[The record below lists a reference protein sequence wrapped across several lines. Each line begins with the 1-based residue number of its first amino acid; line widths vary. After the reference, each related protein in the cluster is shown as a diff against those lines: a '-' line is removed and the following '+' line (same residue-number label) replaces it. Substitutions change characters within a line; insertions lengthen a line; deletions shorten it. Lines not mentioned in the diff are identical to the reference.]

1 MSQGGGAEGD
11 GTLYTRLVGLRGIR
25 TVASSRIFQ
34 TFAGTGYPR
43 SIANKL
49 ETLILPAALW
59 NLEIPTQSKHF
70 GQFKDNASRKDSIME
85 TASFSTGSSG
95 SLWASTCTPVT
106 VPNETRMLALTILD
120 ECGKIY
126 HSQRVRHLIH
136 STFQFMETNDKW
148 WPPLY
153 GVEMYKALVRAIKPE
168 HRKVFISEVLAYMEA
183 TQPDWSSP
191 DFVFSSS
198 ATCSSVLS
206 SILLDENILIP
217 GLNVVDVMTLIIHVL
232 EVWLSFQATED
243 VNHHK
248 AVAKHMIKLR
258 LTACISSMA
267 LVIYYDQQIP
277 DVVCLLLSMT
287 SNRASVEL
295 RQCLVAALK
304 LIMKKNKDA
313 LMNSHDRKNTQVR
326 AIPVGYIQPSLSLL
340 LDSDPVIRA
349 DFALLLIHY
358 LDQISDTNMS
368 DKMQFIHALMR
379 TIEEYG
385 RLEHMLPT
393 DMIALHGLLL
403 TLLKLR
409 NTISFT
415 VALLLQLRDSC
426 PEGTRGILQQTILI
440 QSLQQLAVIAE
451 CSSFGDLMI
460 QAETKAKEQQQWV
473 DGFGYESGMSFKR
486 VPSNLEDLVSNHN
499 GQATCLPSRQSM
511 LDVLAEHTKFGS
523 DPEWKD
529 LLTLPKAITSSGAEL
544 EKFRIKSSRDLKLNI
559 VVSKA
564 IYSDIIISIDKHV
577 TNVPPRATS
586 RGTFLRQIQS
596 ALDTRDIDE
605 FSLLS
610 HAPYDVE

>member
-1 MSQGGGAEGD
+1 M
-11 GTLYTRLVGLRGIR
+11 LLF
-25 TVASSRIFQ
+25 RI
-34 TFAGTGYPR
+34 TMT
-43 SIANKL
+43 SK
-49 ETLILPAALW
+49 
-59 NLEIPTQSKHF
+59 IPTQSKHF
-70 GQFKDNASRKDSIME
+70 GQFKDNASRKDSIMD

-95 SLWASTCTPVT
+95 SLWASTCTPVS

-136 STFQFMETNDKW
+136 STFQFMDTNDKW

-168 HRKVFISEVLAYMEA
+168 HRKVFISEMLAYMEA
-183 TQPDWSSP
+183 TQPNWSSP
-191 DFVFSSS
+191 ESVFSSS

-232 EVWLSFQATED
+232 EIWLSFQATED

-277 DVVCLLLSMT
+277 DVVCLLFSMT
-287 SNRASVEL
+287 SNRASLEL

-313 LMNSHDRKNTQVR
+313 LLNSCDGKNTQVR

-349 DFALLLIHY
+349 DFALLLINY
-358 LDQISDTNMS
+358 MEQISDTNLS

-385 RLEHMLPT
+385 RLEHTLPT

-409 NTISFT
+409 NAISFT
-415 VALLLQLRDSC
+415 VGLLLQLRDSC
-426 PEGTRGILQQTILI
+426 PEGARGILQQTILI
-440 QSLQQLAVIAE
+440 QSLQQLAVVAE
-451 CSSFGDLMI
+451 CASFGDLMI
-460 QAETKAKEQQQWV
+460 QAETKAKEQHQWV
-473 DGFGYESGMSFKR
+473 DKFGYDSGMSFKR
-486 VPSNLEDLVSNHN
+486 IPANLEDLVSNHN
-499 GQATCLPSRQSM
+499 NQATCLPSRQAM

-529 LLTLPKAITSSGAEL
+529 LLTSPKTITSSGAEL

-564 IYSDIIISIDKHV
+564 IYSDIIMSIDKHV